1 MVGSTCVMLLV
12 LDTVLET
19 MCLARKAAT
28 RKSQIVPPG
37 RQQYSAA
44 VLVTA
49 VQQLA
54 GHAGTRACVCV
65 LCESVRRMAAFRDS
79 ALIFCTKKFPSPI
92 ANLRADKRKCK
103 LKHFSD
109 QH

>member
-1 MVGSTCVMLLV
+1 MASSRESWVVSSMCVMLLV

-19 MCLARKAAT
+19 MCLARKPAT

-54 GHAGTRACVCV
+54 GHAGTRACVCIQ
-65 LCESVRRMAAFRDS
+65 CESV
-79 ALIFCTKKFPSPI
+79 
-92 ANLRADKRKCK
+92 
-103 LKHFSD
+103 
-109 QH
+109 